1 MICNN
6 CGKAI
11 PDGSLAC
18 PFCGRTFVAQ
28 PMMQQVPVNIPSHM
42 TEAILVTLF
51 CCLPFG
57 IAAIIQASKV
67 SGFVASGNIPAA
79 QAASD
84 EAYKYVK
91 ISFFSGLI
99 IGILSFIINFL
110 GAMAAA

>member
-1 MICNN
+1 MICDN

-28 PMMQQVPVNIPSHM
+28 PMQQVPVNIPSHM

-79 QAASD
+79 QAASN
-84 EAYKYVK
+84 EASKYVK
-91 ISFFSGLI
+91 IAFFAGLI
-99 IGILSFIINFL
+99 VGILSFVVNFL
-110 GAMAAA
+110 GAIAAS